1 VAHDCDSEF
10 LQSCRLID
18 FQAEITNFV
27 SGGSSETTLAKSKA
41 KNKRKSGQSTASS
54 GKLVDITQLRAKFIV
69 KIDSVIQM
77 ARVQLAECQTLF
89 IKYEQDEEPELL
101 EKFRS
106 FVTKGATQSDILQW
120 EGVED
125 EGGMMKCLFTVDT
138 RFQACRVLAAPS
150 LEELRKCLGQAGQHI
165 CEVDSD
171 KRE

>member
-1 VAHDCDSEF
+1 M
-10 LQSCRLID
+10 
-18 FQAEITNFV
+18 

-106 FVTKGATQSDILQW
+106 
-120 EGVED
+120 
-125 EGGMMKCLFTVDT
+125 
-138 RFQACRVLAAPS
+138 
-150 LEELRKCLGQAGQHI
+150 H
-165 CEVDSD
+165 
-171 KRE
+171 